1 MTRKGVRISGGR
13 FRGRS
18 LAVPASARPTSGRL
32 REALF
37 DIWQGRVAGSRFLDL
52 FAGTGAVGLE
62 ALSRGAKL
70 VVFVE
75 SDREAVRRLQRA
87 CQELAPD
94 STTVCQADLP
104 AQIGRVHRLMDRP
117 FDLIF
122 ADPPYA
128 YAGYEALLAS
138 LDEMLA
144 GGGEVAI
151 EHSIRTE
158 LPESAGGLV
167 RQATRDYGENRIT
180 FFYGKKS
187 AVGRT
192 TEDSQELRK

>member
-1 MTRKGVRISGGR
+1 MTRRGVRISGGR

-18 LAVPASARPTSGRL
+18 LPVPTSARPTSGRL

-37 DIWQGRVAGSRFLDL
+37 DIWQGRVAGSRLLDL

-62 ALSRGAKL
+62 ALSRGADL

-87 CQELAPD
+87 CKELSPD
-94 STTVCQADLP
+94 STSVCQADLP
-104 AQIGRVHRLMDRP
+104 AQIGRVRRLMETP

-122 ADPPYA
+122 ADPPYV
-128 YAGYEALLAS
+128 YAEYEALLAS
-138 LDEMLA
+138 LDTLLA

-158 LPESAGGLV
+158 LPEAAEGLV
-167 RQATRDYGENRIT
+167 RQATRDYGENRMT
-180 FFYGKKS
+180 FFS
-187 AVGRT
+187 T
-192 TEDSQELRK
+192 RK